1 MSDIEGKIYA
11 PSAADVAQTGSFSLW
26 GLVGTVLIFIVIL
39 VIALWIIRRL
49 NRSVLRGMNTPWA
62 RVLDRQ
68 ILNGQ
73 QSLYLVEIAGKLQV
87 LGDSDH
93 YLVKLTEIDDP
104 ELAAEIL
111 DEIANRPVEKAESSI
126 SRFSQRLFSGK
137 RRKPKGTFSSELEQ
151 LLKEVEK

>member
-1 MSDIEGKIYA
+1 MSDIEGKVYA
-11 PSAADVAQTGSFSLW
+11 PSAADAAQATSFSWW
-26 GLVGTVLIFIVIL
+26 GFVGTVLIFIIIL

-49 NRSVLRGMNTPWA
+49 NRSALRGMNTPWA

-68 ILNGQ
+68 VLNGQ

-87 LGDSDH
+87 LGGSDH
-93 YLVKLTEIDDP
+93 HLAKLTEIDDP

-111 DEIANRPVEKAESSI
+111 DEIANRPVEKAESSM
-126 SRFSQRLFSGK
+126 SRFFQRLFSG
-137 RRKPKGTFSSELEQ
+137 RRNKPKGTFSSELEQ